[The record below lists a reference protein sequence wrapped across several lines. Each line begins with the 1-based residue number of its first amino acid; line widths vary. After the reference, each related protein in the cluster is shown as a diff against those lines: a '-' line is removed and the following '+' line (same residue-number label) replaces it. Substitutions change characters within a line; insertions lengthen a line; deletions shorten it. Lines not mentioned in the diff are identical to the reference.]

1 MKKQLNFILL
11 AVMAVFSIT
20 FVSCGNDDDEPNS
33 AFVGTWAIHT
43 VAGWSEENF
52 KYMQLRS
59 DGSYVRV
66 SNNDAGSTGIRVV
79 YGTWTVSENSL
90 TIAAADSQP
99 TTAEIKKIEKDKL
112 TISNEWGITVYL
124 IRVDDS
130 VIEKYL

>member
-1 MKKQLNFILL
+1 
-11 AVMAVFSIT
+11 
-20 FVSCGNDDDEPNS
+20 
-33 AFVGTWAIHT
+33 
-43 VAGWSEENF
+43 
-52 KYMQLRS
+52 MQLKS

-66 SNNDAGSTGIRVV
+66 SNNDAGIKGIRVI
-79 YGTWTVSENSL
+79 YGTWTLSDNKL
-90 TIAAADSQP
+90 TIAAANSQP